1 MVFSPD
7 LFSSTKMVMPKYLKV
22 TLFLIHILPFITD
35 TPLCSQNGDKNHV
48 RFMFY
53 NVENLFDI
61 YDDTLKDDNEF
72 LPGGLM
78 RWNSSRYE
86 KKINSIYKTII
97 AAGEWSPPEVVAM
110 CEIENRNTLADL
122 IYNSYLSKY
131 NYRIIH
137 EESADVRGID
147 VCLIY
152 RPDNVSII
160 EYRYWKPNDINIVD
174 YRTRSVLYTKL
185 VVKSDTIHLFVNHWP
200 SRRGGVLAGEDLRI
214 KIAYMVR
221 NKVDSINHI
230 TGGKAKVIIMGD
242 YNSSPDDIE
251 VRSLTER
258 RGGESFLKNLSENL
272 DKSTGTYRYRGAWEM
287 IDQVIVSENLLSVSI
302 GAYTTRNGLHVFT
315 PDFLIEKDPTYPG
328 FMPSPAYRG
337 YRYNGGT
344 SDHLPVILN
353 IYFRDSIS
361 QE

>member
-1 MVFSPD
+1 MKFA
-7 LFSSTKMVMPKYLKV
+7 KC
-22 TLFLIHILPFITD
+22 LIFILTFNTEG
-35 TPLCSQNGDKNHV
+35 PLCSQEINKNPV

-72 LPGGLM
+72 LPDGIR

-86 KKINSIYKTII
+86 KKINSVYKTII
-97 AAGEWSPPEVVAM
+97 AAGEWSPPEVVAL
-110 CEIENRNTLADL
+110 CEVENRNTLADL
-122 IYNSYLSKY
+122 IYKTYLSKY

-137 EESADVRGID
+137 GESADVRGID

-152 RPDNVSII
+152 RPDDVSII
-160 EYRYWKPNDINIVD
+160 EYRYWKPNDISIVD
-174 YRTRSVLYTKL
+174 YRTRSVLYTKM

-214 KIAYMVR
+214 KIASMVR
-221 NKVDSINHI
+221 DKVDSINHI
-230 TGGKAKVIIMGD
+230 MRGKAKVIIMGD
-242 YNSSPDDIE
+242 FNSSPDDIE
-251 VRSLTER
+251 VRSLTEK
-258 RGGESFLKNLSENL
+258 RGDESILENLSENL
-272 DKSTGTYRYRGAWEM
+272 DKSTGTYRYRGVWEM
-287 IDQVIVSENLLSVSI
+287 IDQVIVSQNLLSVSI

-315 PDFLIEKDPTYPG
+315 PDFLIEKDPNYPG

-344 SDHLPVILN
+344 SDHLPVILK
-353 IYFRDSIS
+353 IFFRNSFL